1 MTIANIQDFRTNTA
15 RKLVEG
21 TDRAQTARPDAAS
34 VVAAVKGVPAETEAR
49 GFALYLGVDEATAQA
64 NGTSL
69 TEIASALKRTFAE
82 LVPSAANETYA
93 AVALAPKGA
102 GGRNVDLVRTAL
114 RDPRAIDQVREP
126 ESDLPAI
133 TVDFKRKRVYK
144 NGINT
149 QVTNKEFL
157 LFAYLIEN
165 EGQVITRTRLVAV
178 TNGGFDSE
186 DSSNSNKDAVTERT
200 IDVHVRRL
208 RAKIEGY
215 EDVIRAVRGRGYIFE
230 QHPDVLVEL

>member
-15 RKLVEG
+15 RKLVEA
-21 TDRAQTARPDAAS
+21 TDRAQAARTEAGNPI
-34 VVAAVKGVPAETEAR
+34 AAVPTETEAR
-49 GFALYLGVDEATAQA
+49 GFALYLGVDEATARA

-82 LVPSAANETYA
+82 LVPSAANETYS
-93 AVALAPKGA
+93 AVALAPKGI
-102 GGRNVDLVRTAL
+102 GGRNVDVVRTAL
-114 RDPRAIDQVREP
+114 RDPRAVDQLREP

-133 TVDFKRKRVYK
+133 TVDLKRKRVYK
-144 NGINT
+144 NGINAE
-149 QVTNKEFL
+149 VTNKEFL

-165 EGQVITRTRLVAV
+165 EGQVVTRAQLVTV

-186 DSSNSNKDAVTERT
+186 GSDSNKEAVTERT

-215 EDVIRAVRGRGYIFE
+215 EDVIRAVRGRGYTFE

>member
-15 RKLVEG
+15 RKLDEATG
-21 TDRAQTARPDAAS
+21 RAQAARTESANPI
-34 VVAAVKGVPAETEAR
+34 AAVPTETEAR
-49 GFALYLGVDEATAQA
+49 GFALYLGVDEATARA

-82 LVPSAANETYA
+82 LVPSAANETYS
-93 AVALAPKGA
+93 AVALAPKGI
-102 GGRNVDLVRTAL
+102 GGRNVDVVRTAL
-114 RDPRAIDQVREP
+114 RDPRAVDQLREP

-133 TVDFKRKRVYK
+133 TVDLKRKRVYK
-144 NGINT
+144 NGINAE
-149 QVTNKEFL
+149 VTNKEFL

-165 EGQVITRTRLVAV
+165 EGQVVTRAQLVAV
-178 TNGGFDSE
+178 TNGGFDNSE
-186 DSSNSNKDAVTERT
+186 NAEAVTERT